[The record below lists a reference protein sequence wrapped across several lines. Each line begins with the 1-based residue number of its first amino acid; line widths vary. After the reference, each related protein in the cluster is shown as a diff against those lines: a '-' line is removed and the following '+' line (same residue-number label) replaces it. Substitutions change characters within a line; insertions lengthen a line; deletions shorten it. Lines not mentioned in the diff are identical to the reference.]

1 MLGTVA
7 AASEEEMTASVQSVT
22 TSIGEIVGVQR
33 ELGQA
38 ASDTVDVAKSIE
50 RASRTVAE
58 TVEEL
63 SGLIGHIKTGEDS
76 RALVVKQTPSFP

>member
-1 MLGTVA
+1 
-7 AASEEEMTASVQSVT
+7 MTASVQSMT
-22 TSIGEIVGVQR
+22 TSIGEIVGVQK

-58 TVEEL
+58 TAEQL
-63 SGLIGHIKTGEDS
+63 SALIGHFKTDKPALH
-76 RALVVKQTPSFP
+76 RAD

>member
-1 MLGTVA
+1 MGTVA

-58 TVEEL
+58 TVEQL
-63 SGLIGHIKTGEDS
+63 SELIGHFKTDEDDKG
-76 RALVVKQTPSFP
+76 LVLL